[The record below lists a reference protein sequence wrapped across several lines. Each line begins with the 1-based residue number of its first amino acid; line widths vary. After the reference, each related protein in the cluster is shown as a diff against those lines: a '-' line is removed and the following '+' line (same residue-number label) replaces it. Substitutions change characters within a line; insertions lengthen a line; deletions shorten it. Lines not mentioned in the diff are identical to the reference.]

1 MLYVCHMG
9 EQLKQRLKQDK
20 FTSGYQEAI
29 LSVLVCADRLTRS
42 MDATCEV
49 HGITSAQYNVL
60 RILRGVHPDGHPRC
74 EIITRMIHAA
84 PDVTRLIDRLE
95 KLELVERAKSMHDG
109 RLSLTYITKKGLDL
123 LEALQSEIEAIELQ
137 LSAGLTTHEAN
148 TLTDLCERAASAVE

>member
-1 MLYVCHMG
+1 MG

-29 LSVLVCADRLTRS
+29 LSVLVCADKLTRS

-49 HGITSAQYNVL
+49 HDITLAQYNVL

-95 KLELVERAKSMHDG
+95 KLELAERAKSEDDG
-109 RLSLTYITKKGLDL
+109 RLSVTYITKNGLTL
-123 LEALQSEIEAIELQ
+123 LETLQSEIELVEQ
-137 LSAGLTTHEAN
+137 RLSASLTVQEASA
-148 TLTDLCERAASAVE
+148 LTNLCERVTSAVE

>member
-1 MLYVCHMG
+1 MG

-29 LSVLVCADRLTRS
+29 LSVLVCADRLNRS

-95 KLELVERAKSMHDG
+95 KLGLVERAKSVHDG
-109 RLSLTYITKKGLDL
+109 RLSLTYITTKGLSL
-123 LEALQSEIEAIELQ
+123 LETLRPEIDSIELR
-137 LSAGLTTHEAN
+137 LSADLSAQDAS
-148 TLTDLCERAASAVE
+148 TLTELCERVASSVE